1 VCVCVWVYVC
11 VRVYVCTCV
20 GGCGCVGVLTGNILS
35 CNFSNE
41 PA

>member
-1 VCVCVWVYVC
+1 MCMG

-20 GGCGCVGVLTGNILS
+20 GGCGCGCVGVLTGNILS

-41 PA
+41 LA